1 MTSFKEG
8 HRQRDGVKTERQ
20 NLEVCP
26 PPFLVGELE
35 KKIHRMVNL
44 CSSSLWREA
53 RQLAAISKTEDLL

>member
-26 PPFLVGELE
+26 PLLGGGVREENPQDGEF
-35 KKIHRMVNL
+35 MF
-44 CSSSLWREA
+44 
-53 RQLAAISKTEDLL
+53 

>member
-26 PPFLVGELE
+26 PFLVGELE

-44 CSSSLWREA
+44 CSRSLWRQA
-53 RQLAAISKTEDLL
+53 RQLAAISKMEDLL